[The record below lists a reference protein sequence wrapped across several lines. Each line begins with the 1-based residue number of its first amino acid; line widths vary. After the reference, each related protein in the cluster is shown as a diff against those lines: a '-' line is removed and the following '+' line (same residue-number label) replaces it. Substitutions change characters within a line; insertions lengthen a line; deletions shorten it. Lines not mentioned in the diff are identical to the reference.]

1 MAAKQHLICLTV
13 EERQQVER
21 AVRSNKNSPRERL
34 RARILLA
41 VGDGAERTDRQIA
54 AQAGACLN
62 TVARVRR
69 RFAEG
74 GCQRAL
80 HHGKQKRRK
89 ARKLDGHAE
98 AHLVA
103 LTCSA
108 PPKERKRWSLHLLAG
123 KLVEAQVV
131 DTVSHETVRQTLKKT
146 RSSRG

>member
-1 MAAKQHLICLTV
+1 MSAKQHFVHLSD

-41 VGDGAERTDRQIA
+41 ASDPAGFTDAQVA
-54 AQAGACLN
+54 AQVDASAL
-62 TVARVRR
+62 TVWRVRR

-74 GCQRAL
+74 GLKRAL
-80 HHGKQKRRK
+80 HHAEQKRRK
-89 ARKLDGHAE
+89 ARKLDGRAE

-108 PPKERKRWSLHLLAG
+108 PPEDRKRWSLHLLG
-123 KLVEAQVV
+123 RRLVAAEVV
-131 DTVSHETVRQTLKKT
+131 DSVSHETVRQTLKKIS
-146 RSSRG
+146 SSRG